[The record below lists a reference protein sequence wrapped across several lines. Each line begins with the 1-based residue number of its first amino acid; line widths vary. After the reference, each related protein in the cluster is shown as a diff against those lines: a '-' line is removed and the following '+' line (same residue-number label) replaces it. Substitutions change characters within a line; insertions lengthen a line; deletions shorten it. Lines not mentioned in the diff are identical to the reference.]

1 MILRLSDS
9 LSRGL
14 IVAAALVIAAVLSFY
29 SIRMAIAAR
38 AADEGSAD
46 GFRLATRLEPQN
58 FEYWYRFG
66 HFEQFNL
73 EDSDSAEAEKLLEKA
88 IDINPKYTDAWLDLG
103 TAYELDG
110 DAAKARDAYN
120 QAKKSY
126 PASAEV
132 SWRYGNFLLRQ
143 GDSQA
148 AYPEFR
154 RTLEIDPRRA
164 AAAFTR
170 CYRANPN
177 LDEIIDQILPAKP
190 GPYVDIVKEM
200 SDSKQVAVAQVIW
213 KRLLALHPRLTVTDF
228 QPLVG
233 ALLLDGDTVQ
243 ARQVWAEGTA
253 AMYLPPLGGFPDS
266 LIWDPS
272 FESGVNQAIFSWYFQ
287 PIAQGV
293 TAAFDPTEKHS
304 GDQSLRLSFDGKY
317 NPEIEPACTKVIVT
331 PNTDYQL
338 TGWVKTNGL
347 TTDHGIGFRVHSY
360 TDKAEVSVVASTQ
373 RVYGTNSWTP
383 VDLTYI
389 TGPNVKTALVCVY
402 RERDLDSDVR
412 ISGTAWVDDVNLVR
426 KVLELS
432 KP

>member
-14 IVAAALVIAAVLSFY
+14 IVAASFVIAAVLSFF
-29 SIRMAIAAR
+29 SIRTAIAAR
-38 AADEGSAD
+38 GADQGSAD

-58 FEYWYRFG
+58 SEYWYRFG

-88 IDINPKYTDAWLDLG
+88 IEIDPKYSDAWLDLG

-110 DAAKARDAYN
+110 DSAKARDAYIE
-120 QAKKSY
+120 AKKSY

-132 SWRYGNFLLRQ
+132 AWRFGNFLLRQ

-154 RTLEIDPRRA
+154 RALETDPRRA
-164 AAAFTR
+164 AAAFSR

-190 GPYVDIVKEM
+190 GPYVDIIKEM
-200 SDSKQVAVAQVIW
+200 SDSKQVAVAQVVW
-213 KRLLALHPRLTVTDF
+213 KRLLAMHPRLNVTDF

-233 ALLLDGDTVQ
+233 ALLQEGDTVQ
-243 ARQVWAEGTA
+243 ARQVWAEGSA
-253 AMYLPPLGGFPDS
+253 AMYLPPLGGLPDS
-266 LIWDPS
+266 LIWDPG
-272 FESGVNQAIFSWYFQ
+272 FESGINQAIFSWSFQ
-287 PIAQGV
+287 PIVQGV
-293 TAAFDPTEKHS
+293 TAAFDTTEKHS
-304 GDQSLRLSFDGKY
+304 GNQSLRLSFDGKH
-317 NPEIEPACTKVIVT
+317 NPEIEPACVKVIVT

-338 TGWVKTNGL
+338 TGWVKTNAL
-347 TTDHGIGFRVHSY
+347 TTNHGIGFRVHSY
-360 TDKAEVSVVASTQ
+360 TDKGEASLVASGQ
-373 RVYGTNSWTP
+373 RVYGTTDWTP

-402 RERDLDSDVR
+402 RERDLDSDER
-412 ISGTAWVDDVNLVR
+412 ISGTAWVDDVNLVP
-426 KVLELS
+426 KVLEPS